1 MKKSKLVSIFV
12 GLSLLIAIMT
22 ISLTGCSK
30 YKYFDMISSYTFWA
44 NKGEEAIA
52 QTHVY
57 DIVKEHMQSDSQ
69 GKEKKVLVLGFDGT
83 RADALVNIRNSGVL
97 DKKGNEKYSGD
108 NPNVRV
114 SAVNHIVDQM
124 NGKMYISYAG
134 GNVKENFQAPSTAPG
149 WASITTGVWGTQN
162 GVLNNPDGDKN
173 IKNLDYKTFML
184 KYAEE
189 QGKKSIF
196 MASWDA
202 HKDTYRNE
210 MQYVKDNKISM
221 EFYGFGEFG
230 TKPVIDKDGNIVLDE
245 ETGEPITERLN
256 DNDIHE
262 KLLKCVD
269 GKNLEEDK
277 DVIFC
282 IYDWADHNG
291 HGSGFSNENSN
302 YVNAVRT
309 NDALMYEVIKAV
321 ENRDTYEQEDWLIIL
336 TADHGGFKTWHGEQ
350 NAECRT
356 TFIVTNKPELVK
368 TEYYGKNYDGLVEK
382 V

>member
-1 MKKSKLVSIFV
+1 MRKHKIVSIFV
-12 GLSLLIAIMT
+12 GLSLLIAT
-22 ISLTGCSK
+22 LVVCLTGCSK
-30 YKYFDMISSYTFWA
+30 NKYFSIVSSYTFWA

-57 DIVKEHMQSDSQ
+57 DMVKEHMESETEN
-69 GKEKKVLVLGFDGT
+69 GKKKKVLVLGFDGT
-83 RADALVNIRNSGVL
+83 RADALVNIRNSGVK
-97 DKKGNEKYSGD
+97 DKNGNDIYSGD
-108 NPNVRV
+108 NPNNHI
-114 SAVNHIVDQM
+114 SAVNHIVDSLG
-124 NGKMYISYAG
+124 GKMYIAYAG

-149 WASITTGVWGTQN
+149 WASITTGVWGVQN

-184 KYAEE
+184 EYAMK
-189 QGKKSIF
+189 GKNSIF

-202 HKDTYRNE
+202 HKETYKNE
-210 MQYVKDNKISM
+210 MQYVKDNKIPM

-230 TKPVIDKDGNIVLDE
+230 TKPVLDKDGNVVLDE
-245 ETGEPITERLN
+245 NGEQVTERLN
-256 DNDIHE
+256 DNDIHK
-262 KLLKCVD
+262 KLLQSVSS
-269 GKNLEEDK
+269 GESEK

-291 HGSGFSNENSN
+291 HGTGFSNDNKN

-309 NDALMYEVIKAV
+309 NDILMYEVIKAV
-321 ENRDTYEQEDWLIIL
+321 ENRDDYENEDWLIIL
-336 TADHGGFKTWHGEQ
+336 TADHGGIKTWHGEQ

-368 TEYYGKNYDGLVEK
+368 TEYYSKNYNGLTEK
-382 V
+382 L